1 MEFAKASTV
10 LLLTG
15 ACKSQI
21 FLSIVMKCNIVS
33 YFGHE
38 LYKEYKEEPLRV
50 LVCEKIFQEQQV
62 ESIPIV
68 RLISMK
74 FKTKLSGQVSVGGE
88 A

>member
-50 LVCEKIFQEQQV
+50 LVCEKIF
-62 ESIPIV
+62 
-68 RLISMK
+68 
-74 FKTKLSGQVSVGGE
+74 
-88 A
+88 